1 MQLKQAESIPQTILT
16 NHPPP
21 LPLQQEGTGGWY
33 VACTRSMTTNDDTY
47 RNNKDLLAAGLCN
60 LTWVKVRAQA
70 MNSEVA
76 RQMIMRASVICH
88 P

>member
-1 MQLKQAESIPQTILT
+1 
-16 NHPPP
+16 
-21 LPLQQEGTGGWY
+21 
-33 VACTRSMTTNDDTY
+33 MTTNDDTY

-70 MNSEVA
+70 KAKAMNSEVA
-76 RQMIMRASVICH
+76 RQMITRASVVRH